1 MRTTPNGK
9 QESAEEKKNSLNQ
22 FPAVLVYS
30 WFKLDQLTSLGWF
43 EVWKEKKRKEK
54 HEWKIKVRKI

>member
-1 MRTTPNGK
+1 MHVPLFSAMPVRTTPNGK

-30 WFKLDQLTSLGWF
+30 WFKLVSQPDQPDQLTSLGWF
-43 EVWKEKKRKEK
+43 EV
-54 HEWKIKVRKI
+54 